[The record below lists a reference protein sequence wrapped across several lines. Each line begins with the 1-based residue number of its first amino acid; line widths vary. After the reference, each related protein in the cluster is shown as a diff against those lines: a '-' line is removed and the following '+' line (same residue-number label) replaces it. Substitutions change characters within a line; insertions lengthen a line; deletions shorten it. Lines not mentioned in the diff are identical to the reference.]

1 MTGSV
6 SLPVR
11 AALFLAI
18 AAAGWQ
24 GVAFSKNVFIDA
36 AAKQNGDGTKAFPFR
51 SLKDSVVHSGNSY
64 LLRRGRV
71 YDGGIELGG
80 FENVQL
86 GAWGDGPPPLIDGK
100 GEAEYGIR
108 LLSTTNV
115 TVDDLELSNFKGA
128 CILVVGSRDYQIR
141 NNHCHDALYGVAVNA
156 GKLGPG
162 GLIEGNRIHR
172 VAGDGIGSWNLA
184 AGVVIRGN
192 HVFEFGND
200 GIDILGS
207 FGAIVEGN
215 TIHDSVDH
223 PEITRG
229 LGHTGVK
236 AGGNSGAGGGGNVI
250 SGNTVYRVK
259 NFGIW
264 NRGAVGNIYR
274 GNTCFENG
282 VNFNFVSSEE
292 PSRAVIENNV
302 ARDPTFAA
310 GLRYSVFIP
319 GAADLRSAANNRWH
333 GGLVNVK
340 GSGLVTDLAAYLQ
353 IMQPLEQGT
362 QF

>member
-1 MTGSV
+1 MW
-6 SLPVR
+6 
-11 AALFLAI
+11 AALGLAMVL
-18 AAAGWQ
+18 AGWQ
-24 GVAFSKNVFIDA
+24 VDASCETLFIDA
-36 AAKQNGDGTKAFPFR
+36 TVRQEGDGTRAFPFR
-51 SLKDSVVHSGNSY
+51 SLAEAVIRSGNSY
-64 LLRRGRV
+64 LFRRGGV

-80 FENVQL
+80 VEDVQL
-86 GAWGDGPPPLIDGK
+86 GAWGEGPPPLIDGK
-100 GEAEYGIR
+100 GAADYGIR
-108 LLSTTNV
+108 LLSTSRV
-115 TVDDLELSNFKGA
+115 TVSDLEFGNFKGA

-192 HVFEFGND
+192 HIFEFGND

-223 PEITRG
+223 PELPRG

-236 AGGNSGAGGGGNVI
+236 AGGNGGAGGGGNVI
-250 SGNTVYRVK
+250 TGNTVYRVK

-264 NRGAVGNIYR
+264 NRGAVGNVYR

-292 PSRAVIENNV
+292 PSLAVIENNV

-319 GAADLRSAANNRWH
+319 AAADLRHAANNRWH
-333 GGLVNVK
+333 GGLINVK
-340 GSGLVTDLAAYLQ
+340 GSGLVTDLAEYLQ